1 MESHRSSIQEE
12 MGVGVRSSRTV
23 PGDGVVHWLGLL
35 LPGIALALAGDPGP
49 LSIHGHRRSDVMS
62 SQPGVS
68 KGASLAAGGGVTD
81 KLRRLVSNEPRIL
94 FRLRYLNEG
103 TLPGWGTNA
112 IG

>member
-23 PGDGVVHWLGLL
+23 PDDGVVHWLGLL
-35 LPGIALALAGDPGP
+35 LPGVALALAGDPGP

-68 KGASLAAGGGVTD
+68 KGTSLVAGGGVTN
-81 KLRRLVSNEPRIL
+81 KTSLTLGYKPRIL
-94 FRLRYLNEG
+94 FRLRY
-103 TLPGWGTNA
+103 
-112 IG
+112 